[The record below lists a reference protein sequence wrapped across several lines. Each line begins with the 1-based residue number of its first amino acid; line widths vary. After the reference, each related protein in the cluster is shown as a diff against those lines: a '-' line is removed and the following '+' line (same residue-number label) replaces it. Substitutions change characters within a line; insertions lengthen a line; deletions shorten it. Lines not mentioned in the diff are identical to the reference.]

1 MKEIGKKIPMR
12 NFLAA
17 CAVAASLSC
26 CVVFAEEEF
35 SPLNNNFASTN
46 IYLDSSQVEH
56 PVLQGFFPSPSEYSK
71 FKHSAQTSVFSPVD
85 EQKQEMSATYKVDD
99 KENPTEIKAVGNE
112 PEVKD
117 FGLSDMDFFAP
128 PSQYKKSE
136 KTANTPP
143 PQKQTEIT
151 ANSPPEELPS
161 VDAPDENY
169 YASAETTE
177 SEDLREFEGKT
188 ISGITVKGLSHLN
201 EDNVLYEI
209 SSVNGS
215 IFNAEKLQQDL
226 QKIYST
232 GYFTDVMHVEPIAN
246 SDDTVSL
253 EFYVQ
258 ENPVVKDVEITGNTI
273 FTENELQMFTKSM
286 VGLPQNIYSINSSI
300 EKIQKQYEDEGYI
313 LARVTSVD
321 DSPDGILKLGI
332 SEGKIDKIIFEGN
345 IRTKDF
351 IIERNIMTKPGTI
364 YNEEMLKKDL
374 SKIYATQIFE
384 EANRKIEPSP
394 DYEGEYIVTI
404 VVKEASSNSISIGGG
419 VDSGL
424 GVFGALRVMDKNFLG
439 RGQQLSLSGMIGSG
453 IIFNDASMKEHMN
466 YQVELNFV
474 EPYFLN
480 ADNSLASKV
489 YLRELGSYQ
498 IPLAIERRFGA
509 STVLKHKVKNND
521 NITTN
526 LGLGFENI
534 HLREGDY
541 NRIAQQYAL
550 SGINFA
556 NREKQLRGG
565 DFINI
570 TPGIQYTNVDKEFM
584 PRDGITASA
593 SFMESL
599 AVDDMRNTSG
609 RFVGKITKYIPV
621 FEKSTLMFTTK
632 GGIKVHGDRMPEVMA
647 FTLGGPYSIRGFRMS
662 GVGSGNSY
670 LMGSVELQTPLP
682 FMDKF
687 KYEVLKNLRFAFF
700 VDAGKIWD
708 PTITSRLYDRPCSA
722 ITAGVG
728 LRVNIPGLGP
738 ISVDYGLP
746 LTNTG
751 HYSKQHG
758 YVTFGSGSFYDGY

>member
-1 MKEIGKKIPMR
+1 MT
-12 NFLAA
+12 A
-17 CAVAASLSC
+17 CAVATSLSC
-26 CVVFAEEEF
+26 GAIFAEEF
-35 SPLNNNFASTN
+35 SPLENNIASAN
-46 IYLDSSQVEH
+46 IYLDSSQAEH
-56 PVLQGFFPSPSEYSK
+56 PVLQGVFPSPSEYK
-71 FKHSAQTSVFSPVD
+71 AKTSAKTNTSTPSDVP
-85 EQKQEMSATYKVDD
+85 KQVLSTTYKVDNE
-99 KENPTEIKAVGNE
+99 ENPTELKAIDDK

-143 PQKQTEIT
+143 PQKQQVTT
-151 ANSPPEELPS
+151 ANSPPEESPELET
-161 VDAPDENY
+161 PDKNY
-169 YASAETTE
+169 YASAETTKNE
-177 SEDLREFEGKT
+177 NLREFEGKT

-201 EDNVLYEI
+201 EDYVSYEI
-209 SSVNGS
+209 SSSNGS

-232 GYFTDVMHVEPIAN
+232 GYFTDVMHIEPIAN
-246 SDDTVSL
+246 SDGTVAL

-273 FTENELQMFTKSM
+273 FTSNELQMFTKSM
-286 VGLPQNIYSINSSI
+286 IGLPQNIYSINSSI

-321 DSPDGILKLGI
+321 DTPDGILKLGI
-332 SEGKIDKIIFEGN
+332 SEGKIDKIVFEGN
-345 IRTKDF
+345 KRTKDF
-351 IIERNIMTKPGTI
+351 VIERNIMTKPGTI

-394 DYEGEYIVTI
+394 DYDGEYIVTI

-424 GVFGALRVMDKNFLG
+424 GAFGSLRVMDKNFLG

-480 ADNSLASKV
+480 ADNSLASKI

-509 STVLKHKVKNND
+509 SGVVKHKIKNND
-521 NITTN
+521 NLTAN

-534 HLREGDY
+534 HLREGDSAK
-541 NRIAQQYAL
+541 IARQYAIRN
-550 SGINFA
+550 INFA
-556 NREKQLRGG
+556 NREKQLQGG
-565 DFINI
+565 DFINV
-570 TPGIQYTNVDKEFM
+570 TPGIQYTMVDKEFM

-599 AVDDMRNTSG
+599 AVDNIKNTSG
-609 RFVGKITKYIPV
+609 RLVGRVTKYIPV
-621 FEKSTLMFTTK
+621 FEKSTLMLTTK
-632 GGIKVHGDRMPEVMA
+632 GGIKVHGEHMPEVMA
-647 FTLGGPYSIRGFRMS
+647 FTLGGPYSVRGFRMS
-662 GVGSGNSY
+662 GVGSGESF

-682 FMDKF
+682 FMDRF

-708 PTITSRLYDRPCSA
+708 PTISSRLYDRPCSA

-758 YVTFGSGSFYDGY
+758 YFSFGSGGLYDNY